1 MINKNDLAREIYE
14 KSDKKIALKDVNKI
28 VTDLFNEMTN
38 KLQEGNEIQIN
49 DFGTFSLSKNI
60 KQEIVKVSKTKAT
73 KGIN

>member
-14 KSDKKIALKDVNKI
+14 KSDKKIALKDANKI

-49 DFGTFSLSKNI
+49 DFGTFSLSENI

>member
-49 DFGTFSLSKNI
+49 DFGTFSLSENI